1 MTACAYP
8 GADDPAGLR
17 LPPGRIG
24 PQRIGALLVA
34 AGLGTAAEPDLI
46 SLLVING
53 LRISEALGAD
63 IDARPRLGSHAGSV
77 KAAGC

>member
-1 MTACAYP
+1 VHDWSRP
-8 GADDPAGLR
+8 
-17 LPPGRIG
+17 
-24 PQRIGALLVA
+24 
-34 AGLGTAAEPDLI
+34 GTAAEAALV

-63 IDARPRLGSHAGSV
+63 IDTRPRLGSHAGSV